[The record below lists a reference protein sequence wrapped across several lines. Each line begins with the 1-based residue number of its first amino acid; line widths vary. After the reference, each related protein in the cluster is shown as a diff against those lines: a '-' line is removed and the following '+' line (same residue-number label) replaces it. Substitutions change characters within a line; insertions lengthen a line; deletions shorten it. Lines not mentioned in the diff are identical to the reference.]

1 MSDEKRFAAL
11 ELKVGEEARLRAMM
25 DKDQADLRIEL
36 DSNTRRLDRL
46 QTDVAEL
53 NAGQLVL
60 VDKLDELMRRTGR

>member
-53 NAGQLVL
+53 KAGQLVL